1 MHAFKSQ
8 KFEPKTIRSIG
19 KPEKTNKEDKTKNCT
34 HWRKPP
40 NAYKYLTSP
49 ASQDTERT
57 LSLSPS
63 PAHTTDPQE
72 LCLLRV
78 PWLPCGHQSSAT
90 CSCLHSCRRPPPPTW
105 CSTSAAMSTP
115 LGTLQRPPKNRI
127 VAFAKTFAE
136 FFGCLCSEFH
146 VTMHIGDPAKPYF
159 LHVDTGSNLTS
170 LECKVGSKVTSWFQT
185 LCFPLRV
192 MVH

>member
-8 KFEPKTIRSIG
+8 KFEPKTIRSNG
-19 KPEKTNKEDKTKNCT
+19 KLEKTNKEDKTKNCT

-90 CSCLHSCRRPPPPTW
+90 CSCLHSCRRPPPTW

-115 LGTLQRPPKNRI
+115 LGTYAAASKHLQRTI
-127 VAFAKTFAE
+127 VVAAFAETFAE
-136 FFGCLCSEFH
+136 FFGACAASSTPPCTSE
-146 VTMHIGDPAKPYF
+146 TRRSRTSCTSTPAA
-159 LHVDTGSNLTS
+159 TS
-170 LECKVGSKVTSWFQT
+170 L
-185 LCFPLRV
+185 R
-192 MVH
+192 

>member
-1 MHAFKSQ
+1 MQSQ
-8 KFEPKTIRSIG
+8 KRETK
-19 KPEKTNKEDKTKNCT
+19 KTKQNSTT
-34 HWRKPP
+34 HTLEKASQANN

-49 ASQDTERT
+49 ASQDTENTELEPRA
-57 LSLSPS
+57 
-63 PAHTTDPQE
+63 AHSTDPQE

-90 CSCLHSCRRPPPPTW
+90 CSCLHSCHRPPPTW

-170 LECKVGSKVTSWFQT
+170 LECKVGSKVTSWLQT